1 MVLSLSAEQPRP
13 LFSDFPVAY
22 LVQYFVVSRV
32 ALELENY
39 FWIQFQI
46 QKQQE
51 DMIRFYWVTHFVP
64 LCFLP
69 TGPSV
74 LAYHEGC
81 ATDLGSKTF
90 SGTTSHQHVTW
101 YEHATQETTRITVS
115 HWFSF
120 LTKIIDASRILLAQR
135 VGLSSEV
142 NNIYKTTGATLKITP
157 KWRGD
162 LQNVCL
168 GGGTRLA
175 DWSNRWQIQSV
186 SVAVRIELPNTIVLT
201 I

>member
-1 MVLSLSAEQPRP
+1 MYNIYIYKCMYIYINVIYIYTCIIYIYVYIYTHRCISIYMYNCIIYIYIHTHKCIYICVYVYIYIYILPTRVSAGRFAFSRPGKGGVGWCLWFWVLSAEQPRP

-69 TGPSV
+69 TGPGPSV
-74 LAYHEGC
+74 LAYHEGMC
-81 ATDLGSKTF
+81 
-90 SGTTSHQHVTW
+90 
-101 YEHATQETTRITVS
+101 
-115 HWFSF
+115 HWFGF
-120 LTKIIDASRILLAQR
+120 WDIFWDHIASTWL
-135 VGLSSEV
+135 
-142 NNIYKTTGATLKITP
+142 
-157 KWRGD
+157 
-162 LQNVCL
+162 
-168 GGGTRLA
+168 
-175 DWSNRWQIQSV
+175 
-186 SVAVRIELPNTIVLT
+186 
-201 I
+201 